1 MEIPRELSCDQC
13 GQVAKVVQTRWKE
26 SDDPRIL
33 TCEIECE
40 NCGKRDIVMAASTW
54 LSRERNSLAQP
65 HEQPEQQSKERRGD

>member
-40 NCGKRDIVMAASTW
+40 DCGKRDIVMAASTW
-54 LSRERNSLAQP
+54 LSRERNSP
-65 HEQPEQQSKERRGD
+65 HEQADQQSNERSGD